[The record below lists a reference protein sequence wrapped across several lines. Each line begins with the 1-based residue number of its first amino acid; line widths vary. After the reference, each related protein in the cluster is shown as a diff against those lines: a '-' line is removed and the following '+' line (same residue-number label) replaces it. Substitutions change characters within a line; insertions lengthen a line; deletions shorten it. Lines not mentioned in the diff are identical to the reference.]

1 MVMDVTALAS
11 SQLAAT
17 RVVDVTTAYRSNVSG
32 PKPVLAVW
40 VGEDRTAAATFDAAN
55 IPHYS
60 TEADAVA
67 GFMQAVRYREAY
79 DSLMETPPSLPDDF
93 APDTET
99 ARRIVNGAM
108 ASGRVW
114 LNPVEVTGLLDA
126 YQIPIVPAVLARDAD
141 EAVAVPRRYSPKG
154 APVVV
159 KYSVAGHRAQVGGR
173 RRQTKPRQCGRDPRS
188 NARYPCT
195 SARCEARRAHR
206 WCHNSSNDPA
216 FESA

>member
-1 MVMDVTALAS
+1 MLPPIWSRANPVDIAGDADATRYRMALKELLDDRANDAVMVMNVPTALAS

-17 RVVDVTTAYRSNVSG
+17 GVVDVTTAYRSNVSG

-126 YQIPIVPAVLARDAD
+126 YQIPIAPAVLARDAD
-141 EAVAVPRRYSPKG
+141 EAVAVATPLLAKG

-159 KYSVAGHRAQVGGR
+159 KILSGR
-173 RRQTKPRQCGRDPRS
+173 TS
-188 NARYPCT
+188 CT
-195 SARCEARRAHR
+195 SRR
-206 WCHNSSNDPA
+206 
-216 FESA
+216 SAASD